1 MGVELPVVVVQ
12 SRAGPNEVKILRKND
27 NMTTSEEDAVWIGA
41 GLLRARILR
50 FGATLQDL
58 RLDPFANP
66 LVLSLPDAAYRG
78 SARSL
83 FSGAVVGRV
92 AGRIAE
98 GRTAIGGAPLH
109 LPVNAAPHHLHGG
122 PDGFSHQDWKITE
135 VAAQSVTL
143 SLTSPA
149 GAGGYPGTLDVTARY
164 EVRDPSTLALS
175 LEARSDAQTF
185 VNLCHHPYFN
195 LRGVGSIN
203 QHTLESPA
211 QSYLPSDA
219 DALPTGQIAPVAGT
233 DFDFTKPRLL
243 GDAAFDNSLCLH
255 DAPCGPLA
263 FAGRL
268 SAGTDAPQM
277 EIWTT
282 QPALHLYDGRSIAAG
297 SGPRSGI
304 ALEAQGWPDAPNN
317 PAFPSVIVQPDVPY
331 RQVVEYRFFS

>member
-1 MGVELPVVVVQ
+1 
-12 SRAGPNEVKILRKND
+12 
-27 NMTTSEEDAVWIGA
+27 MTPSEEDAVWIGA

-78 SARSL
+78 SARAL
-83 FSGAVVGRV
+83 YAGAVVGRV
-92 AGRIAE
+92 AGRIAN
-98 GRTAIGGAPLH
+98 GRTAIEGAPLQ

-122 PDGFSHQDWKITE
+122 PDGFSHQDWRITALCAE
-135 VAAQSVTL
+135 SVTL

-149 GAGGYPGTLDVTARY
+149 GAGGYPGTLEVTARY
-164 EVRDPSTLALS
+164 EVRAPSTLTLT
-175 LEARSDAQTF
+175 LEAHSDAQTL

-195 LRGVGSIN
+195 LRGTGRID
-203 QHTLESPA
+203 QHALESPA

-219 DALPTGQIAPVAGT
+219 DALPTGEIAPVAGT
-233 DFDFTKPRLL
+233 AFDFTKPRLL

-268 SAGTDAPQM
+268 SAGAGAPRM

-282 QPALHLYDGRSIAAG
+282 QPALHIYDGRSIAAG
-297 SGPRSGI
+297 AGPRSGV

-317 PAFPSVIVQPDVPY
+317 AAFPSAILEPDTPY
-331 RQVVEYRFFS
+331 RQVVEYRFFN